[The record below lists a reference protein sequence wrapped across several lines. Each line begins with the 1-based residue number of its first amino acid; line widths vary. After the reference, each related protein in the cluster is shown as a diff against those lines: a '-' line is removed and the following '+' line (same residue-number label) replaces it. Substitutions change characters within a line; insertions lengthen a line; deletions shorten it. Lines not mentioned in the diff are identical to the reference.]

1 MAYKP
6 FKMKASGRGNN
17 PMKKN
22 FPSAFKIDGKGTKT
36 AKSPDGKTKTSKG
49 TKISKDEFA
58 GIGSTERELRD
69 YFDKK
74 FPKSIDPDGTKK
86 HEAMKRYFKNKNK

>member
-1 MAYKP
+1 MA
-6 FKMKASGRGNN
+6 FKMKAGSEG
-17 PMKKN
+17 PIKKN
-22 FPSAFKIDGKGTKT
+22 FPSAFKIDGKGTRT

-74 FPKSIDPDGTKK
+74 FPKSIDPDGIKK
-86 HEAMKRYFKNKNK
+86 HEAMKRYFKNN

>member
-1 MAYKP
+1 MYKP
-6 FKMKASGRGNN
+6 FKMKAAGYSNS

-22 FPSAFKIDGKGTKT
+22 YPSVFKKEDNGTKKAT
-36 AKSPDGKTKTSKG
+36 GSNGKTTTSSG

-58 GIGSTERELRD
+58 GISGKERELRE

-74 FPKSIDPDGTKK
+74 YPKSKDPDGIKK

>member
-1 MAYKP
+1 MYKP
-6 FKMKASGRGNN
+6 FKMKAAGYNN
-17 PMKKN
+17 SPMKKN
-22 FPSAFKIDGKGTKT
+22 YPSVFKKDDNGTKT

-74 FPKSIDPDGTKK
+74 FPKSIDPDGIKK
-86 HEAMKRYFKNKNK
+86 HEAMKRYFKNKK

>member
-1 MAYKP
+1 MA
-6 FKMKASGRGNN
+6 FKMKSGKEG

-22 FPSAFKIDGKGTKT
+22 FPSVFKIDGKGTKT

-49 TKISKDEFA
+49 TKISIDEFL
-58 GIGSTERELRD
+58 GINPSERKIRE

-74 FPKSIDPDGTKK
+74 FPKSEDPDGIKK
-86 HEAMKRYFKNKNK
+86 HEAMKRYFKK